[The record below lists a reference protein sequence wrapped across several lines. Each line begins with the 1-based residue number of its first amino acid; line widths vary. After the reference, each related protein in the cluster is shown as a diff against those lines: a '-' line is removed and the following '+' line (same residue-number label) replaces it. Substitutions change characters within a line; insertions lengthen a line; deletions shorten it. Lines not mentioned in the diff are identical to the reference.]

1 MFTNL
6 SIIYLFLPLCIFFY
20 YLSKKNVYVLLL
32 FSILF
37 YITEGLPFFFLMLGN
52 ICIAYISGLL
62 IEKYKKN
69 NILFTTT
76 ILIGITPLIYF
87 KYTDFFITNINNIT
101 NGNIPLL
108 KLMLPLG
115 ISFYTFQLLS
125 YLIDVK
131 KGVVI
136 AEKNLFHLMF
146 YITFFPQLVA
156 GPIVTYDTMKEQIK
170 NRRTSLK
177 NFNDGIFIFLVG
189 LNKKVLIANQL
200 GELCNIY
207 HNNENTVLFTWMYAI
222 AYSLQVY
229 FDFSGYSDM
238 AIGFGK
244 MLGFDL
250 PINFNYPYIA
260 KSIKDFWS
268 RWHITLS
275 SFFKEYV
282 YIPLGGSRCSI
293 PRTIFNLFVVWF
305 LTGFWHGASW
315 NFIVW
320 GLFFFVLL
328 IIEKFIFKNKIKF
341 PLLQRIL
348 TLFLVM
354 ISFII
359 FGATDLTNALIT
371 IKSLFIGTFTSN
383 ITNFYLLDYGFI
395 LLIAIIGATPLVKNI
410 VIRLKEKFKYIKI
423 LEPIVIVIL
432 LLVPTAY
439 LIDGSFNP
447 FLYFRF

>member
-20 YLSKKNVYVLLL
+20 YLSKKSVYVLLL

-131 KGVVI
+131 KGTVL

-207 HNNENTVLFTWMYAI
+207 HNNENTILFTWMYAI

>member
-20 YLSKKNVYVLLL
+20 YLSKKSVYVLLL

-69 NILFTTT
+69 NILFITT

-131 KGVVI
+131 KGTVL

>member
-1 MFTNL
+1 M
-6 SIIYLFLPLCIFFY
+6 
-20 YLSKKNVYVLLL
+20 
-32 FSILF
+32 
-37 YITEGLPFFFLMLGN
+37 
-52 ICIAYISGLL
+52 
-62 IEKYKKN
+62 
-69 NILFTTT
+69 
-76 ILIGITPLIYF
+76 
-87 KYTDFFITNINNIT
+87 
-101 NGNIPLL
+101 
-108 KLMLPLG
+108 
-115 ISFYTFQLLS
+115 
-125 YLIDVK
+125 
-131 KGVVI
+131 
-136 AEKNLFHLMF
+136 
-146 YITFFPQLVA
+146 
-156 GPIVTYDTMKEQIK
+156 
-170 NRRTSLK
+170 
-177 NFNDGIFIFLVG
+177 
-189 LNKKVLIANQL
+189 
-200 GELCNIY
+200 
-207 HNNENTVLFTWMYAI
+207 
-222 AYSLQVY
+222 
-229 FDFSGYSDM
+229 
-238 AIGFGK
+238 
-244 MLGFDL
+244 
-250 PINFNYPYIA
+250 
-260 KSIKDFWS
+260 
-268 RWHITLS
+268 
-275 SFFKEYV
+275 

>member
-20 YLSKKNVYVLLL
+20 YLSRKNVYVLLL

-131 KGVVI
+131 KGTVL